1 LSPQSSTLAQPHT
14 KNHHHHHH
22 HHHHNRNNSTTN
34 AHHALPENGEPTM
47 VELPPDG
54 YIPHMSGYFYNV
66 MTGFFFDTNTSYY
79 FIFDAPSQRFLF
91 YDYKVKTYRVYPPES
106 TTESKPAAV
115 VQPAALA
122 PSEVVAQQPVA
133 ADATEPKEYKKG
145 AKPLKM
151 TLTAKKAATNMA
163 QWTRMKELDTEAPP
177 QTLDAFVKATE
188 EDDAAADAAEAVQR
202 RVRNAGRAPVADS
215 TPRPMSA
222 QYSSLGRGPKNPTA
236 AGVPTAPVE
245 PVLAPPVLLTAT
257 SVVEISAATPVT
269 AAAVAVPVANSSG
282 DAFDTLSLLA
292 TGNVACTLCQR
303 QFPNREKAEKHV
315 TMSALHAGNVEARD
329 NAARDAA
336 TLAAEQARQREQR
349 QADDRRT
356 VKQRERDAREEMLAV
371 ERRLAERAA
380 QGLAPPPPVDPSGP
394 KIADDNVGNQMLRRM
409 GWREGS
415 GLGAQ
420 GSGIVAPVLAQSGGG
435 GSLAGIGAA
444 RLAGSATAST
454 YTTQV
459 RERASQRYD
468 ELVDA
473 EQRQQR

>member
-1 LSPQSSTLAQPHT
+1 MSPQSTPSRSHSKQ
-14 KNHHHHHH
+14 HH
-22 HHHHNRNNSTTN
+22 RNDTANNT
-34 AHHALPENGEPTM
+34 HHASRLPQNGEPTA

-54 YIPHMSGYFYNV
+54 YIPHMSGYFYSV
-66 MTGFFFDTNTSYY
+66 TTGFFFDTKTSYY

-91 YDYKVKTYRVYPPES
+91 YDYKVKSYRVYPLES
-106 TTESKPAAV
+106 TDSKPAAV
-115 VQPAALA
+115 VPVAFAATSDA
-122 PSEVVAQQPVA
+122 STIATDATAAPPSEAVA
-133 ADATEPKEYKKG
+133 AEPKEYKKS

-151 TLTAKKAATNMA
+151 TLATKKAASNIAM
-163 QWTRMKELDTEAPP
+163 WNRMKESDTEAPP
-177 QTLDAFVKATE
+177 QTLGAFVKATE
-188 EDDAAADAAEAVQR
+188 EEDDDDAAEAAQHR
-202 RVRNAGRAPVADS
+202 MRNAGRAPVADS

-236 AGVPTAPVE
+236 AGVPSAPSE
-245 PVLAPPVLLTAT
+245 PAVAPPVLLTAT
-257 SVVEISAATPVT
+257 TVVEIATTAPTVVAAESA
-269 AAAVAVPVANSSG
+269 SG
-282 DAFDTLSLLA
+282 GDQFDTLSLLA

-315 TMSALHAGNVEARD
+315 TMSALHAGNVEARN

-380 QGLAPPPPVDPSGP
+380 QGLAPPPPVSHGGP
-394 KIADDNVGNQMLRRM
+394 KIGDDNVGNQMLRKM

-420 GSGIVAPVLAQSGGG
+420 GGGIVAPVLAQSGGG
-435 GSLAGIGAA
+435 GGGIGAA
-444 RLAGSATAST
+444 RLSGSAMASS
-454 YTTQV
+454 YASQV

-468 ELVDA
+468 ELMEA
-473 EQRQQR
+473 EQRREQQR